1 MYPALFTTFDL
12 IYRCNS
18 MQTIPLTNLALTFI
32 PVGIVVLIL
41 HRWSL
46 GSRTAT
52 YSVLRMLL
60 QLLLI
65 GYVLTFIFETDEAFV
80 VLAVLAVMLLVSS
93 WISLRPLLHKD
104 RNIYLRVLLAISLGG
119 IATLALVT
127 GAVLE
132 LNPWFAPSMMIPLAG
147 MIFANSMNTVS
158 VAAERFESELG
169 GAGYA
174 EARQRAM
181 KAAMIPVINSMFAVG
196 LVSLPG
202 MMTGQILSG
211 VSPMIAVRYQVM
223 VMCMI
228 FGSAG
233 ISAACYL
240 WLMERKSS

>member
-1 MYPALFTTFDL
+1 
-12 IYRCNS
+12 
-18 MQTIPLTNLALTFI
+18 MQTIPLANLALTFI
-32 PVGIVVLIL
+32 PVGIVVWIL

-46 GSRTAT
+46 GSRIAA
-52 YSVLRMLL
+52 YSVFRMLV
-60 QLLLI
+60 QLLMI
-65 GYVLTFIFETDEAFV
+65 GYVLTYIFDSDESLV

-93 WISLRPLLHKD
+93 WISLRPLRLKN
-104 RNIYLRVLLAISLGG
+104 RSIYVRVLLAISLGG
-119 IATLALVT
+119 ITTLALVT

-132 LNPWFAPSMMIPLAG
+132 LNPWFSPSMVIPLAG
-147 MIFANSMNTVS
+147 MIFAHSMNTVS
-158 VAAERFESELG
+158 VAAERFESELVSV
-169 GAGYA
+169 GY
-174 EARQRAM
+174 EQARLRAM

-211 VSPMIAVRYQVM
+211 VSPLIAVRYQVM

-240 WLMERKSS
+240 WLMKMGSESFFDTQGIQKHQQRRD